1 MSHNS
6 VSIDEKL
13 PVLCLRLRAL
23 VLALGESASPSWW
36 RTGLMT
42 ETGLKYLERLYPR
55 TYFHAAVYT
64 AGKAAAR
71 VHDNAAGRR
80 GVYHLFRLPDAFEAD
95 IRRSPFDRDVDFLGP
110 FREALGRQK
119 KLMELIRPLGD
130 ESIDYTPGAK
140 RLGGKNDLLD
150 PKGLARS
157 AGVYFKAFTEG
168 KPSFPYFTEE
178 EEDQGGPA

>member
-1 MSHNS
+1 MSNNPVNIH
-6 VSIDEKL
+6 EKL

-23 VLALGESASPSWW
+23 VLALGEIASPSWW
-36 RTGLMT
+36 RTGVMN

-80 GVYHLFRLPDAFEAD
+80 GVYHLFRLPDGFEAG
-95 IRRSPFDRDVDFLGP
+95 IRRNPFDRDVDFLDP
-110 FREALGRQK
+110 FREALGRQE

-130 ESIDYTPGAK
+130 ESIDYAPGAK
-140 RLGGKNDLLD
+140 RLGGKKDLLD
-150 PKGLARS
+150 PKGLTRS
-157 AGVYFKAFTEG
+157 AGVYFKAFSEG

-178 EEDQGGPA
+178 DQGGPA